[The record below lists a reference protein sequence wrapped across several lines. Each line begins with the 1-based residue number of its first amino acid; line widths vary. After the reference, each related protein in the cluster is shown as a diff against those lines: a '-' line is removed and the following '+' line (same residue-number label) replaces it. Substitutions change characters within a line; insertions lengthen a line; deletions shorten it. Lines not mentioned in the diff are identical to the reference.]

1 MPFPIEYATATQ
13 DFYNFMDDVKHK
25 ADFHSFHVTY
35 TMVQGVFQTFRS
47 RVTVDEAL
55 KFANCLP
62 VALRALFVKDWDVNQ
77 VQKEFESFEIMN
89 EDVKSL
95 RSDHN
100 FSRDNA
106 IEIVSSVLLN
116 HVEQVYFSKM
126 MDNMSDEIKLF
137 WNYKSPNI

>member
-1 MPFPIEYATATQ
+1 
-13 DFYNFMDDVKHK
+13 
-25 ADFHSFHVTY
+25 
-35 TMVQGVFQTFRS
+35 
-47 RVTVDEAL
+47 
-55 KFANCLP
+55 
-62 VALRALFVKDWDVNQ
+62 
-77 VQKEFESFEIMN
+77 MN